1 MLALDF
7 LSAIFPA
14 PGSRKSQPKQKEPSM
29 SKKKPML
36 EIYSVQE
43 PAEGSDKKPFYTK
56 VAVIWPHEKG
66 DGGNLEVIPGV
77 ALIGRLVA
85 FPPREKSQEEAA

>member
-1 MLALDF
+1 MTNLLFIRYRAT
-7 LSAIFPA
+7 
-14 PGSRKSQPKQKEPSM
+14 GNNNKNNRKEPSM

-36 EIYSVQE
+36 EIFSVQE

-66 DGGNLEVIPGV
+66 DGGNLDIIPGV
-77 ALIGRLVA
+77 SLSGRLVA